1 MLITT
6 GYNFEGHVIT
16 QYIDVISASVVLGTG
31 IFSSF
36 GAAVADLS
44 GSRGGMYE
52 DKLES
57 GRKQALQE
65 LQKQAK
71 YLGGNAILGIDV
83 DYTTFTGD
91 VMGIVATG
99 TVVRIER
106 QRMQKDVGYS
116 IPVFSYNLGL
126 PFNVCAVNF
135 ENAGVEGVVFG
146 SLEIKSYFEKGIA
159 TALIVDI
166 ELEDIFKNIVTLSD
180 IVFRTHTYE
189 VDAAYNTEFAKISV
203 GDTRLDLMQK
213 AYVTVKKVILNNSNK
228 VVEADVTSQIRNA
241 QMNSTELEVLK
252 KKEGVDVVRDLET
265 LEDKWICYCGAENAS
280 DKTQCY
286 RCKREITARK
296 RAGHDG
302 ERRKL
307 WMEIKD
313 GVRMKR
319 NAEEIYTYFCELN
332 NAIDLDD
339 IVYELKILKLK
350 ESLQGNMKEQALYKI
365 ETMI

>member
-106 QRMQKDVGYS
+106 QRMQKMLG
-116 IPVFSYNLGL
+116 IQFLFS
-126 PFNVCAVNF
+126 PIIWDC
-135 ENAGVEGVVFG
+135 
-146 SLEIKSYFEKGIA
+146 
-159 TALIVDI
+159 
-166 ELEDIFKNIVTLSD
+166 
-180 IVFRTHTYE
+180 H
-189 VDAAYNTEFAKISV
+189 
-203 GDTRLDLMQK
+203 LM
-213 AYVTVKKVILNNSNK
+213 YVL
-228 VVEADVTSQIRNA
+228 
-241 QMNSTELEVLK
+241 
-252 KKEGVDVVRDLET
+252 
-265 LEDKWICYCGAENAS
+265 
-280 DKTQCY
+280 
-286 RCKREITARK
+286 
-296 RAGHDG
+296 
-302 ERRKL
+302 
-307 WMEIKD
+307 
-313 GVRMKR
+313 
-319 NAEEIYTYFCELN
+319 
-332 NAIDLDD
+332 
-339 IVYELKILKLK
+339 
-350 ESLQGNMKEQALYKI
+350 
-365 ETMI
+365 